1 MSKVKKFFATFA
13 GVITLLLIKA
23 GNVSAQALY
32 GVPEP
37 QDLYGV
43 PNPGGIITTPAT
55 PFPPPNGTPNAF
67 SKVIVIIGAIILI
80 PVIIVCG
87 VIALIKVT
95 SKKEPQNTVT
105 ETKIENNEE
114 NKTNE

>member
-43 PNPGGIITTPAT
+43 PSPRKVTPSIGGETVSIIPR
-55 PFPPPNGTPNAF
+55 
-67 SKVIVIIGAIILI
+67 VLIIIGLVILI
-80 PVIIVCG
+80 PVIIGCG
-87 VIALIKVT
+87 VFALIKVN
-95 SKKEPQNTVT
+95 SKKEPTPAT
-105 ETKIENNEE
+105 ETKVEE
-114 NKTNE
+114 NKEEKIEENN

>member
-13 GVITLLLIKA
+13 GLITLLLIKA

-43 PNPGGIITTPAT
+43 PSPGGKVTPAT
-55 PFPPPNGTPNAF
+55 PFNGTPNAF
-67 SKVIVIIGAIILI
+67 LKVIVIIGAIILI
-80 PVIIVCG
+80 PVIIACG

>member
-13 GVITLLLIKA
+13 GLITLLLIKA

-43 PNPGGIITTPAT
+43 PSPGGKVTPAT
-55 PFPPPNGTPNAF
+55 PFNETPNAF

-80 PVIIVCG
+80 PVIIACG

>member
-1 MSKVKKFFATFA
+1 MSKVKNFFATFA
-13 GVITLLLIKA
+13 GLITLLFIKV

-32 GVPEP
+32 AAP

-43 PNPGGIITTPAT
+43 PNPGGKVTPAT
-55 PFPPPNGTPNAF
+55 PINETPNAF

-114 NKTNE
+114 KNK